1 MWGDIMKSYDDY
13 LNILNKH
20 KGRYYTIEKLVE
32 LYADGNDAVINKVK
46 TVEYDYFYNLINKL
60 VKNDILVPK
69 GKKFTSNPFKPLS
82 LKYEKL
88 VEKEELSE
96 KEKIFI
102 HNLNPKININIYNK
116 KIEVFRKDK
125 ELLSRLSEFLN
136 CSNHEFISVK
146 ERSLQLFNDEKMLQN
161 SGILNRTKI
170 DYNSLT
176 CIENPEPLLCFI
188 GDKFY
193 LKNSRKILI
202 IENLDTYWTF
212 HKLMLKEIGE
222 ENKEFNIDM
231 IIYGSGYGITDINY
245 NFSYYSITQ
254 ADRICYF
261 GDLDSEGICIYQLF
275 KSKFENLNINL
286 AVPYYK
292 YLLDYGLEKGF
303 RYKPTQNTAN
313 VGELVE
319 EIKSLSKE
327 DVIHFVNV
335 INNKLFVP
343 QEALNAEVLRSNKE
357 LWRI

>member
-1 MWGDIMKSYDDY
+1 MRNYDNY

-20 KGRYYTIEKLVE
+20 KGRYYTIEKLIE
-32 LYADGNDAVINKVK
+32 LYANGNDVVINKIK

-60 VKNDILVPK
+60 VENNILVPK
-69 GKKFTSNPFKPLS
+69 GKKVTSNPFKPLN

-88 VEKEELSE
+88 VEKEDLSE
-96 KEKIFI
+96 QEKIFI
-102 HNLNPKININIYNK
+102 HNLNPKINTNIYNK
-116 KIEVFRKDK
+116 KIETFRKDK
-125 ELLSRLSEFLN
+125 EILSPLSEFLN
-136 CSNHEFISVK
+136 GTNHELISVK
-146 ERSLQLFNDEKMLQN
+146 ERSLQLFNDEKMLQS
-161 SGILNRTKI
+161 SGILNRTKL
-170 DYNSLT
+170 DYNSLA

-212 HKLMLKEIGE
+212 HKLMLKEIGK
-222 ENKEFNIDM
+222 ENKAFNVDM
-231 IIYGSGYGITDINY
+231 IIYGRGYGITDSNY

-254 ADRICYF
+254 DDSICYF

-275 KSKFENLNINL
+275 KSKFKSLNINL
-286 AVPYYK
+286 AIPYYK
-292 YLLDYGLEKGF
+292 YLLDYGLEKAF

-313 VGELVE
+313 VEELLE

-327 DVIHFVNV
+327 DINSFVNV